1 MSKETHSSHHHS
13 ALARTLLAIVFL
25 ILCAGNFAFW
35 KFSYYGNKPSSVFPA
50 MPGLVVGAALASTA
64 IIAAV
69 WFRNGMARTALIVFI
84 WIIMFVFSMPGLIM
98 MSNRDTVQ
106 ISQLQIL
113 AAGLVCYL
121 IANIV
126 LISAASIHRLGM
138 SRGCRG

>member
-13 ALARTLLAIVFL
+13 ALARTLLSFIFL

-35 KFSYYGNKPSSVFPA
+35 KFSYYGGKPSSVFPA

-64 IIAAV
+64 IIAAI

-84 WIIMFVFSMPGLIM
+84 WIIMFVFSMPGLMM
-98 MSNRDTVQ
+98 MSDRAILQ
-106 ISQLQIL
+106 MAQLKML
-113 AAGLVCYL
+113 GAGLVCYL
-121 IANIV
+121 LANIV